1 MIIFRLSAT
10 DIPVNSLLSKLERA
24 LTDDQL
30 NELVDLI
37 ASLTISEYTVVG

>member
-10 DIPVNSLLSKLERA
+10 VIPVNSLLSKLERA

-30 NELVDLI
+30 NEAVDLVTSFDNI
-37 ASLTISEYTVVG
+37 RR